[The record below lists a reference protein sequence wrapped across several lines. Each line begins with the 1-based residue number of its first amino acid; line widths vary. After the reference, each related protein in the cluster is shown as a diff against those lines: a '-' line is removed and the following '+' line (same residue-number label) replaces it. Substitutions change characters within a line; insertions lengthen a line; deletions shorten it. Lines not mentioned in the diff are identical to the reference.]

1 MRIFDII
8 ISLSALIILAP
19 LFVVP
24 ALLLK
29 TTGEGLI
36 FYFQLRQG
44 RYGQAFKI
52 FKFATML
59 KDSPNLGSGSI
70 TSKNDSRILPVGKY
84 LRKSKINELP
94 QLINILIGDMAL
106 IGPRPHV
113 ERDLLG
119 VDETQLEII
128 QSVRPGLSGVASI
141 IFRDEES
148 LLQKYDNPRFIYD
161 TKIAPCKA
169 RLEFWYVKNRRASLD
184 LTLLIC
190 TIHAVLVK
198 NSKMIFRFYP
208 NLSFALDLIE
218 DLYKSNAGE
227 KNKN

>member
-8 ISLSALIILAP
+8 ISLVALIILAP
-19 LFVVP
+19 LFVFLVP
-24 ALLLK
+24 LLK
-29 TTGEGLI
+29 ITGEGQV
-36 FYFQLRQG
+36 FYCQLRRG
-44 RYGQAFKI
+44 RYGESFRI

-70 TSKNDSRILPVGKY
+70 TSKNDNRILPLGKY

-119 VDETQLEII
+119 VEEKQLKFI
-128 QSVRPGLSGVASI
+128 QKVRPGLSGVSSI
-141 IFRDEES
+141 IFRDEEL
-148 LLQKYDNPRFIYD
+148 LLQQYEDPRLIYD

-169 RLEFWYVKNRRASLD
+169 LLESWYVKNKRASLD
-184 LTLLIC
+184 IFLLIC
-190 TIHAVLVK
+190 TIHAILVK
-198 NSKMIFRFYP
+198 NSTLIFKFYP
-208 NLSFALDLIE
+208 YLTFALDLIE
-218 DLYKSNAGE
+218 EISIRNAGQ